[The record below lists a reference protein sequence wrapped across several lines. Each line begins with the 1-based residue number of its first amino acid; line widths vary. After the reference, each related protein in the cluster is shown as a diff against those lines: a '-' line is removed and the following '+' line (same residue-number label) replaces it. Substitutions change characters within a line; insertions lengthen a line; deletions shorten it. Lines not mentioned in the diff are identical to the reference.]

1 MTLKQQLEQDL
12 LDCMRKKDEIGRNT
26 LRMIIAAIKLFEVE
40 KGTPIDDQS
49 LSNIIQKEIKIRRD
63 SIVEFEKGKRD
74 DLIESTNK
82 EIVFLEKY
90 LPKQLSDLEIEAL
103 IKVTIAEVGAKA
115 PSDMGKVMKAA
126 LPKLAGQASSDRVSR
141 IVKNQLSE

>member
-12 LDCMRKKDEIGRNT
+12 LDNMRKKDEIGRNT

-40 KGTPIDDQS
+40 KNTPIDDQS

-63 SIVEFEKGKRD
+63 SIIEFEKGKRD

-82 EIVFLEKY
+82 EIAFLEKY
-90 LPKQLSDLEIEAL
+90 LPKQLSDLEIEEI
-103 IKVTIAEVGAKA
+103 IKSTIAEVGAKT

-126 LPKLAGQASSDRVSR
+126 LPRLSGQASSDRVSR
-141 IVKNQLSE
+141 IVKNN